1 MQTAKVRWPAIG
13 IWLVAWGLL
22 IELDGTFNLANLA
35 LLLVLASAMAGMF
48 LSAIS
53 SLLLSAVSVLLFNWF
68 FIEPRHTFAV
78 HLHQDVLLL
87 VSMVGV
93 NTVVSYLMARLRI
106 AAELETAHALA
117 AEQMHQWHESL
128 REATDTASQAQLLQ
142 NFLEQKTK
150 HDASVLLDEPPLF
163 IGNAKAQDQQ
173 GLRACMQQFAALGPG
188 SGRHENQTTLFLPIR
203 GQARALGAVAIHRHT
218 LQPVSAQTLQQLQQA
233 CDLLGL
239 EIERA
244 QSVQLAQLAKQ
255 DAQSQ
260 SLRNTLLT
268 SISHDYRTPLANLMG
283 AASAI
288 HDQSNRLSTEKIQ
301 ALANTVI
308 SEAQHLHR
316 MTTNTLQLARLDA
329 APLQIKK
336 DWESLQ
342 ELLGSVLA
350 KARQRFPTRDIV
362 VEMPEA
368 LPLIHCDATLLVQ
381 LFDNLLENA
390 VKYSPDHTAIEIQV
404 QHHASALEIRV
415 IDGGAGISDAWKTK
429 VFQPFERVHDHVAQ
443 ADASPEHALRR
454 GMGVGL
460 AVCQAIAKVHSAK
473 IWVEDHSPQGTELCL
488 SMPLLPQPDMQLKEV

>member
-1 MQTAKVRWPAIG
+1 MQHKKVRWPAIA

-22 IELDGTFNLANLA
+22 VALDGTFNLANLA

-48 LSAIS
+48 LSAITS
-53 SLLLSAVSVLLFNWF
+53 QVVSAASVLLFNWF
-68 FIEPRHTFAV
+68 FIEPRYTLDV
-78 HLHQDVLLL
+78 HLHQDALLL
-87 VSMVGV
+87 ITMLGV
-93 NTVVSYLMARLRI
+93 NTVVSYLMSRLRI
-106 AAELETAHALA
+106 AAELEMQHAQA
-117 AEQMHQWHESL
+117 AEQMQQWRESL
-128 REATDTASQAQLLQ
+128 REATDAATQTQLLRT
-142 NFLEQKTK
+142 FLEQKTK
-150 HDASVLLDEPPLF
+150 HDASVQLIEPPLL
-163 IGNAKAQDQQ
+163 IGNANSLDQQ

-188 SGRHENQTTLFLPIR
+188 SGRYENQTTLFLPIR

-218 LQPVSAQTLQQLQQA
+218 SQAMHAQTLQQLQQA

-244 QSVQLAQLAKQ
+244 HSLQLAQLAKQ

-268 SISHDYRTPLANLMG
+268 SISHDYRTPLANLLG
-283 AASAI
+283 AASVI
-288 HDQSNRLSTEKIQ
+288 HDQSSRLSTEKIK

-316 MTTNTLQLARLDA
+316 MTTNTLQLARLDV

-342 ELLGSVLA
+342 ELLGSVLG
-350 KARQRFPTRDIV
+350 KARQRYPTRHIMVD
-362 VEMPEA
+362 MPDA
-368 LPLIHCDATLLVQ
+368 LPLIHCDAILLVQ

-390 VKYSPDHTAIEIQV
+390 VKYSPDSAPIQIQV
-404 QHHASALEIRV
+404 QHLPASLDIRV
-415 IDGGAGISDAWKTK
+415 IDGGSGISDAWKTK
-429 VFQPFERVHDHVAQ
+429 VFQAFERVHDSVSQ

-460 AVCQAIAKVHSAK
+460 AVCQAIAKVHGAK
-473 IWVEDHSPQGTELCL
+473 IWVEDHAPQGTVLCL
-488 SMPLLPQPDMQLKEV
+488 SMPVLPQPDMHVQEV